1 MSQETIKFDENG
13 NFIFDAEL
21 ESQWMEL
28 HRDIQNE
35 YRAEKRNRVWAFMA
49 CVGGA
54 VSIAYLGLMT
64 FAVLIA

>member
-1 MSQETIKFDENG
+1 
-13 NFIFDAEL
+13 
-21 ESQWMEL
+21 MEL